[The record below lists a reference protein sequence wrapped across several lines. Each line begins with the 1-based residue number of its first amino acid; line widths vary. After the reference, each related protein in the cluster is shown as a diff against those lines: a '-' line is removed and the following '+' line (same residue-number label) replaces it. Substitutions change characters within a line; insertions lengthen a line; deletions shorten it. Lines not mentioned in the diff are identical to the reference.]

1 MFFLF
6 LGPQTVNQILSSS
19 VTRKEKKVPHILVMP
34 VVLCSL
40 LLCQIKAL
48 KACKKKL
55 AIERLQI
62 PWSFESHKLTV
73 LRALV
78 YYRL

>member
-34 VVLCSL
+34 VVLCTL

-48 KACKKKL
+48 KACKK
-55 AIERLQI
+55 
-62 PWSFESHKLTV
+62 
-73 LRALV
+73 
-78 YYRL
+78 